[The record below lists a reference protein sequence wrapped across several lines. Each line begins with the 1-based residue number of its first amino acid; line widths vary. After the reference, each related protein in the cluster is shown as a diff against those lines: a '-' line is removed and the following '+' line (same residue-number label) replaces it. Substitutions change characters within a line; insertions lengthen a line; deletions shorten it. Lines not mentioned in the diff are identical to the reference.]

1 MINVIKPNA
10 KSVGAGLLANAV
22 GQLPMSTQTNGF
34 RGQARSYRCD
44 AISPMI
50 VPTLRVGMSSLTP
63 CNGKTTRSVASGVTT
78 RSVGTSIGGTQ
89 STGTIIGGTESVA
102 MINII
107 KPDTKS
113 VGAGL
118 LANAVGQLPLQ
129 AQADG
134 FRGQARSYSLRCSS

>member
-1 MINVIKPNA
+1 M
-10 KSVGAGLLANAV
+10 LANVV

-50 VPTLRVGMSSLTP
+50 VSTLRVGMYPLTL
-63 CNGKTTRSVASGVTT
+63 CVRTTTRSVASGVTT
-78 RSVGTSIGGTQ
+78 RSVGTI
-89 STGTIIGGTESVA
+89 TGVTRSVA

>member
-1 MINVIKPNA
+1 MINVIKPNE

-44 AISPMI
+44 AFSPMI
-50 VPTLRVGMSSLTP
+50 VPTLRVGMYPLTL
-63 CNGKTTRSVASGVTT
+63 CVRTTPRSVASGVTT
-78 RSVGTSIGGTQ
+78 RSVGTITGVTQ
-89 STGTIIGGTESVA
+89 STGTITGVTRSVA

-118 LANAVGQLPLQ
+118 LANAVGQLRMSTQ
-129 AQADG
+129 TDG

>member
-1 MINVIKPNA
+1 
-10 KSVGAGLLANAV
+10 LLANAV

-78 RSVGTSIGGTQ
+78 RSVGTSIGGT
-89 STGTIIGGTESVA
+89 ESVA

-118 LANAVGQLPLQ
+118 LANAVGQLRMSTQ
-129 AQADG
+129 TDG

>member
-1 MINVIKPNA
+1 MINVIKPDA
-10 KSVGAGLLANAV
+10 KPVGAGLLANAV
-22 GQLPMSTQTNGF
+22 GQLPLQAQTDGF

-50 VPTLRVGMSSLTP
+50 VPTLRVGMSPLMLCVS
-63 CNGKTTRSVASGVTT
+63 NTTRSVESGVT
-78 RSVGTSIGGTQ
+78 TQ
-89 STGTIIGGTESVA
+89 STGTIIGGTESVP

-107 KPDTKS
+107 KPDAKS

-129 AQADG
+129 AQTDG